1 MAKDDEAARKSRAE
15 ELREQISKLKNQDDA
30 GDEKEPS
37 QSEDSQT
44 KNRSG
49 KSPRDFIRE
58 RMRELDEEEK

>member
-1 MAKDDEAARKSRAE
+1 MAEDDEAARKSRAE
-15 ELREQISKLKNQDDA
+15 KLRGQISRLKNHDDA

-44 KNRSG
+44 KTRSG
-49 KSPRDFIRE
+49 ESPRDFIRE